1 MIDKKEL
8 KYWLA
13 WNRVKEIGPIR
24 FTNLI
29 KHFSSLE
36 EAWKKS
42 HELKNISDI
51 LHISQDTWLR
61 IKSEKQKIDPD
72 KELIF
77 LDKWKVKVITIK
89 QEGYPILLKNIYD
102 PPSIIYYR
110 GNFIETVN
118 SKKAIAIVGSRKA
131 TYYGKK
137 IAREIA
143 SELASRNYI
152 VISGL
157 ARGVDTN
164 AHLGALDAE
173 GETIAVLGC
182 GLDRI
187 YPAENKA
194 LADQISKTGSLISE
208 FPIYTKPERGNF
220 PRRNRLISGLS
231 YGVLVV
237 EAAAKS
243 GALITAD
250 FALEQGR
257 EVFAVPGNIHSF
269 LSNGCHNLIKQG
281 AKLVNDYSDII
292 EEIEEDNNF
301 SKNKNKTE
309 EKCDEVI
316 AEKLNDYEKKFLT
329 FISSEPLHID
339 TITDLTD
346 LPLSKVNE
354 ILLSLELKNII
365 REIEGKRYIR
375 I

>member
-1 MIDKKEL
+1 MIEKNEL

-24 FTNLI
+24 FINLI

-36 EAWKKS
+36 EAWNKS
-42 HELKNISDI
+42 PELKNITEI
-51 LHISQDTWLR
+51 LHIGQDTWLR
-61 IKSEKQKIDPD
+61 IKSAKLKIDPD
-72 KELIF
+72 KELVF

-89 QEGYPILLKNIYD
+89 DEGYPPLLKNIYD
-102 PPSIIYYR
+102 PPPIIYYR
-110 GNFIETVN
+110 GNFIEMMG

-143 SELASRNYI
+143 LELGSRKYI

-157 ARGVDTN
+157 ARGIDTN

-187 YPAENKA
+187 YPAENKQ
-194 LADQISKTGSLISE
+194 LAAQISKTGALISE
-208 FPIYTKPERGNF
+208 FPVYTKPERGNF

-231 YGVLVV
+231 DGVVVV

-281 AKLVNDYSDII
+281 AKLVNGYKDII
-292 EEIEEDNNF
+292 EEIEENNHF
-301 SKNKNKTE
+301 FENNNDSEK
-309 EKCDEVI
+309 KCDEEI
-316 AEKLNDYEKKFLT
+316 EKKLSDCEKKFLT
-329 FISSEPLHID
+329 YISTEPLHID
-339 TITDLTD
+339 KITELTD

-354 ILLSLELKNII
+354 ILLTLELKNII